1 VTDPVGVRVRK
12 RRSRR
17 RRRIR
22 RLRWLALLMLLFAS
36 TTIGWLATNRPHSFS
51 QAALVKSPSPAMN
64 ESLSLLATRAHLRP
78 TLRRPG
84 RSVYR
89 YSVVPGGVRTPEELR
104 AIAAYDRALAD
115 HYAGFRYDRAHL
127 VRLQHAELV
136 YLSYRMNGKI
146 YWTRTRH
153 PLPAGETLITD
164 GEIAGRTR
172 CANRISA
179 RKQLGVAPIEPPQEA
194 LEQLEPPAMVPPE
207 NVNFPAQYQSAM
219 LTGSEPGQPWI
230 GPQALDPWFLFPP
243 PLPTGFGGG
252 CRPVVKKGAD
262 KDFDVDK
269 TKDGDSD
276 DRCQPPPPGKPPS
289 TVPEPSTWILLAWG
303 VVALGL
309 LLRMKRTAAV

>member
-1 VTDPVGVRVRK
+1 MTDPVRVRVRK

-22 RLRWLALLMLLFAS
+22 RLRWLALLTVLFAAS
-36 TTIGWLATNRPHSFS
+36 ATIGWLATNRPHSFS
-51 QAALVKSPSPAMN
+51 KAALVKPASPVTN

-78 TLRRPG
+78 TLRRQG
-84 RSVYR
+84 RPVYQ

-104 AIAAYDRALAD
+104 AIAAHDRAVAD

-127 VRLQHAELV
+127 VRLQHAERV

-172 CANRISA
+172 CANQISV
-179 RKQLGVAPIEPPQEA
+179 RKQLGVAPIEPPQDA
-194 LEQLEPPAMVPPE
+194 LEQVEPPPMFPPE
-207 NVNFPAQYQSAM
+207 NINFPAQYQSAM

-230 GPQALDPWFLFPP
+230 GPQARDPWFLFPP
-243 PLPTGFGGG
+243 PLPIGFGG

-262 KDFDVDK
+262 KDFDFDK
-269 TKDGDSD
+269 KNDGDSD
-276 DRCQPPPPGKPPS
+276 DRCQPTPPAKSPS
-289 TVPEPSTWILLAWG
+289 PVPEPSSWILLASG
-303 VVALGL
+303 AAALGL